1 MSMKRFL
8 ALVCVLGVFIPAMWF
23 VLAGEEPPARPPA
36 ANPDLESAKG
46 RLSYALGLDTGAFL
60 QGQETEI
67 DADAFCAGLRD
78 GLGTGAPK
86 IAAEEARRLVEQD
99 RQRAAREAASR
110 NLKAGKKFLEENR
123 MKEGVKVT
131 ASGLQYEV
139 LKEGDGPRPAPTDRV
154 TVHYRGTLLNGK
166 EFDSSYGRGQA
177 TTFPLNRVIPGWTE
191 GLQLMKVGS
200 KFRFFIPPN
209 LAYGE
214 RGAGNV
220 IGPNETLVFEVELL
234 SIN

>member
-1 MSMKRFL
+1 MKRFL
-8 ALVCVLGVFIPAMWF
+8 ALACVLGVFLPAMWL
-23 VLAGEEPPARPPA
+23 VLAGEEPPAKAPA
-36 ANPDLESAKG
+36 ANPDLESPKG
-46 RLSYALGLDTGAFL
+46 KLSYALGLDTGAL
-60 QGQETEI
+60 LKGQGTEI
-67 DADAFCAGLRD
+67 DADVFCAGLKD
-78 GLGTGAPK
+78 GLGAGKPR
-86 IAAEEARRLVEQD
+86 IAAEEARLLVDQE

-110 NLKAGKKFLEENR
+110 NLKAGQLFLEENR
-123 MKEGVKVT
+123 KKEGVKVT

-139 LKEGDGPRPAPTDRV
+139 LREGDGPQPLPTNQV
-154 TVHYRGTLLNGK
+154 SVHYRGTLLSGK
-166 EFDSSYGRGQA
+166 EFDSSYSRGQP

-234 SIN
+234 GINK